1 MSRILTERSVDKEV
15 SFHSAVLDW
24 PGHTKQIRK
33 LTILM
38 QKSFLSSMFGMKFM
52 LDHSLSLHNFVKTIC
67 TDFVIEMDHDILIE
81 ARWLLWLTLKSNNK
95 QKMRL
100 HLLLT
105 SNHTWW
111 WLQLLLRVG
120 QRRMSTVIQ
129 FFLRNLIFRFLTN
142 MYQAST
148 YIHTNFLW
156 RLRSRTPL

>member
-1 MSRILTERSVDKEV
+1 
-15 SFHSAVLDW
+15 
-24 PGHTKQIRK
+24 
-33 LTILM
+33 M

-81 ARWLLWLTLKSNNK
+81 AKWLLWLTLKSDNNK
-95 QKMRL
+95 QKMSL

-148 YIHTNFLW
+148 HEFIQIYYKWLTWPVSPASTWCTCNQAQLP
-156 RLRSRTPL
+156 RPLSALRPWSLSM